1 MAERRYTEQHE
12 WVEEIGDGLAR
23 VGITDHAQDQLGD
36 IVHVELPKA
45 GDRIERSAEFATI
58 ESVKAASDIYAPAGG
73 EIVVV
78 NAALEDNPGLVNES
92 PEGDG
97 WLVEVRLDAPSDLD
111 GLMDAAGYAE
121 HTGE

>member
-12 WVEEIGDGLAR
+12 WVEEVGDGLAR

-36 IVHVELPKA
+36 IVHVELPGA
-45 GDRIERSAEFATI
+45 GGRIERSAEFATI
-58 ESVKAASDIYAPAGG
+58 ESVKAASDIYAPVGG
-73 EIVVV
+73 EIVAV

-97 WLVEVRLDAPSDLD
+97 WLVEVRLDDPSDLD

>member
-12 WVEEIGDGLAR
+12 WVEEVGDGLAR

-36 IVHVELPKA
+36 IVHVDLPKA
-45 GDRIERSAEFATI
+45 GDRIERSSEFATV
-58 ESVKAASDIYAPAGG
+58 ESVKAASDIYAPVGG
-73 EIVVV
+73 EVVAV

-97 WLVEVRLDAPSDLD
+97 WLVEVRLDSPSDLG
-111 GLMDAAGYAE
+111 GLMDAAGYAA